1 MPGAQ
6 SCGLSSGSDARV
18 NRRIEQARL
27 GLTDELGQL
36 LESYRNY
43 LHLLATT
50 HIDNKLRAKIGASD
64 LVQETMVGAYRDF
77 AQFRGHDER
86 QLLAWLRR
94 ILINRLHVLVQRHVL
109 AEKRDVR
116 REVPLEEV
124 GAALS
129 RSTAR
134 LDAGLFLADRGPSPS
149 SHVIQ
154 RENGVLLADH
164 LARMSAPYREVL
176 VLRNLRG
183 LTFDEVARRMGRKT
197 GATRML
203 WLRAIRQL
211 RRRLSGDE
219 QQEGTA

>member
-1 MPGAQ
+1 MPGTQ
-6 SCGLSSGSDARV
+6 SRDLSSSSNLRV
-18 NRRIEQARL
+18 HRLIERARL

-50 HIDNKLRAKIGASD
+50 HIDSKLRAKIGASD

-77 AQFRGHDER
+77 AQFRGHNER

-116 REVPLEEV
+116 REIPLEEV

-134 LDAGLFLADRGPSPS
+134 LDAGLFLADRAPSPS

-164 LARMSAPYREVL
+164 LARMPAPYREVL
-176 VLRNLRG
+176 ILRNLRG
-183 LTFDEVARRMGRKT
+183 LTFEEVAQRMGRKT

-211 RRRLSGDE
+211 RERISGDE
-219 QQEGTA
+219 QQEGNA